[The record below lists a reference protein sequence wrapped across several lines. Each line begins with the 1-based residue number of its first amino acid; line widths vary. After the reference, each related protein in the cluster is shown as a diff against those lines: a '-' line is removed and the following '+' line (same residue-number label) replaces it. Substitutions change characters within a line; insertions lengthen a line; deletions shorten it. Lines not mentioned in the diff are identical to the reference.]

1 MNLHI
6 PSKVRATV
14 LSMSSQGNALG
25 QFGGGP
31 GVGLI
36 GNVFGIRA
44 AIAVAGLLHTPM
56 LWLYA
61 RFVRR
66 ADTETAAI
74 AANDIVVPEVA

>member
-14 LSMSSQGNALG
+14 LSMNSQGNAFG

-36 GNVFGIRA
+36 GNLLGIRA
-44 AIAVAGLLHTPM
+44 AIAVAALLHTPI
-56 LWLYA
+56 LWLYG
-61 RFVRR
+61 RFVRK
-66 ADTETAAI
+66 ADEATAVI
-74 AANDIVVPEVA
+74 ATDNPVAPEVA